1 MIQGTQLKLAN
12 HNCSLIKQCE
22 KIVLCQAH
30 HKCTMYTWLH
40 GIYLLS
46 RTTYRKKGHGIVPST
61 LFIPW
66 RTDYP
71 GYDLLILFL
80 QGKGIIIAD
89 LFLIDMLFL
98 SSRSNLYVTLLQN
111 RVWYGNIL
119 NNVNKCF
126 MVCSSKY
133 QIHLHPSPS
142 PLKWIRYET

>member
-30 HKCTMYTWLH
+30 HICTMYTWYSL
-40 GIYLLS
+40 G
-46 RTTYRKKGHGIVPST
+46 RTTTYRKKGHGIVPST
-61 LFIPW
+61 LHPLK
-66 RTDYP
+66 DYP

-98 SSRSNLYVTLLQN
+98 SSRSNL
-111 RVWYGNIL
+111 
-119 NNVNKCF
+119 
-126 MVCSSKY
+126 
-133 QIHLHPSPS
+133 
-142 PLKWIRYET
+142 